1 MFYQR
6 NLQQK
11 QEKNLKSHNIKSSDK
26 SEDFCCKK
34 NIQCGILYKAVVVDT
49 LLIKLRLITIL
60 LYDGRRQSISRI
72 YC

>member
-11 QEKNLKSHNIKSSDK
+11 QEKNLKKHNKKSSEV
-26 SEDFCCKK
+26 SGDFCCKK
-34 NIQCGILYKAVVVDT
+34 NVQYGILYKAGVVDT

-60 LYDGRRQSISRI
+60 LYDGRR
-72 YC
+72 